1 MGSAQNFNNLDNR
14 YQQHVG
20 WDYTN
25 TTSGSRWLFE
35 PDTIRNISKKISE
48 LLEGVH
54 PDGKTI
60 IVTDNVIGNV
70 LSTIASN
77 CAAASIG
84 DIYTR
89 YNIAHDRPI
98 YYTTEIINRTIETIV
113 SYYKT
118 EYGMIENNKNL
129 SIWNSILGGQN
140 ELGLLPH
147 SKIKLR
153 EKHPQYMAFNMNY

>member
-1 MGSAQNFNNLDNR
+1 METQNFNTCDNR
-14 YQQHVG
+14 YQKYVG
-20 WDYTN
+20 WAQTN
-25 TTSGSRWLFE
+25 TTSGSQCLFE
-35 PDTIRNISKKISE
+35 PETLENISKKISE

-54 PDGKTI
+54 PNGKTI
-60 IVTDNVIGNV
+60 VVTHDVICNV
-70 LSTIASN
+70 LSTITIN
-77 CAAASIG
+77 CAASRIG

-89 YNIAHDRPI
+89 YYIPQNEPG
-98 YYTTEIINRTIETIV
+98 YFTPNIINRTIETIV
-113 SYYKT
+113 SYIKA
-118 EYGMIENNKNL
+118 EMGMVQTNESL